1 MRALAK
7 NDLLTSRDLV
17 GSEVAAEFRQMV
29 AGGLLEAT
37 VELAFLLRPDAR
49 NDLDDMEQRDR
60 SRAFGGQADGDVQ
73 GWLVA
78 IGQIDWHQDLP
89 EHATYPLLL

>member
-1 MRALAK
+1 
-7 NDLLTSRDLV
+7 
-17 GSEVAAEFRQMV
+17 
-29 AGGLLEAT
+29 
-37 VELAFLLRPDAR
+37 
-49 NDLDDMEQRDR
+49 MEQRDR

-78 IGQIDWHQDLP
+78 ISQIDWHQDLP